1 MTIKNSDLF
10 HLDDRSREIFKRIV
24 EEYLAKGFPIG
35 SRTVSQMDRINLS
48 AASIRNVMHGS
59 HIFASYKFG
68 KDTNGGRT
76 QIIC

>member
-48 AASIRNVMHGS
+48 AASIRNVIM
-59 HIFASYKFG
+59 
-68 KDTNGGRT
+68 T
-76 QIIC
+76 